1 MKKKEE
7 KDMYAL
13 YFIVWL
19 GFIIYI
25 YATSTLV
32 PSGCKSLDDTKDV
45 VLSCS
50 LCQFFLQLCSTV
62 GIYTGGYLLMFL
74 NKIHGFWI
82 FFKNCKKEPIF
93 FCTEFTILAHCA
105 IQVLVTN
112 IWYIVLLNKGPFST
126 FFIYNSIYTNVILNK
141 SFKIINKIDI
151 FLP

>member
-1 MKKKEE
+1 MC
-7 KDMYAL
+7 AL

-74 NKIHGFWI
+74 NKIHGF
-82 FFKNCKKEPIF
+82 
-93 FCTEFTILAHCA
+93 
-105 IQVLVTN
+105 
-112 IWYIVLLNKGPFST
+112 
-126 FFIYNSIYTNVILNK
+126 
-141 SFKIINKIDI
+141 
-151 FLP
+151 